1 MTNYDRKKSIL
12 ASFEAVKRASRSTV
26 GAFTAVVAG
35 MVLCSGAA
43 YAGTLEQA
51 KRMHDRLAGVPPTE
65 PVLLQMKAE
74 LDAGNA
80 MAAAE
85 IAMENDGFYNE
96 TIKNWA
102 APWTN
107 RDQNVFVP
115 LNDYTAT
122 VIGFVR
128 DELDF
133 RQLLYADI
141 LYVGEG
147 ISPAYSNSDNS
158 HYQTMEDDGVSLKDT
173 LDRKLQ
179 SEITGLPSDATS
191 GVITSRAGARA
202 FLIAGTNRA
211 AFRFT
216 LMNHMCMDL
225 EQVHDI
231 TRVPDRIR
239 QDVSRSPGGDARV
252 FLNGC
257 MGCHAGMDP
266 MAQALAYYNYE
277 YDPENDLT
285 GENGQLVYNQEG
297 DINEETGTRVQAKY
311 HINSAT
317 FPYGFVTPDDRWDN
331 YWREGINKSLGWDAS
346 LPGGGNGAKTMM
358 MEMAHSQAF
367 AQCQVKKVFKAVC
380 LRDPDADY
388 GIEGAEGNLNDQAT
402 LNTWVTDFANNG
414 YNIKRVFA
422 QAADYCKG
430 I

>member
-1 MTNYDRKKSIL
+1 MTNYDRKLSKPTSRGALGLL
-12 ASFEAVKRASRSTV
+12 ATAAT
-26 GAFTAVVAG
+26 GAL
-35 MVLCSGAA
+35 LCSGMAM
-43 YAGTLEQA
+43 AGTLEQA

-65 PVLLQMKAE
+65 SVLLAMKAE
-74 LDAGNA
+74 LDAGDA

-85 IAMENDGFYNE
+85 IAMENDSFYNE

-107 RDQNVFVP
+107 REQNVFVP

-133 RQLLYADI
+133 RELLYADI
-141 LYVGEG
+141 IYVGDG
-147 ISPAYSNSDNS
+147 ITPSYSNSSNA
-158 HYQTMEDDGVSLKDT
+158 HYQAMEDAGVSLKDT
-173 LDRKLQ
+173 LDRSLQ
-179 SEITGLPSDATS
+179 SEVTGLPAEATS
-191 GVITSRAGARA
+191 GVVTSRAASKA

-266 MAQALAYYNYE
+266 MAQGLAYYNYE

-285 GENGQLVYNQEG
+285 GENGQLVYNSEG
-297 DINEETGTRVQAKY
+297 DIDPETGTRVQAKY
-311 HINSAT
+311 HFNSAT
-317 FPYGFVTPDDRWDN
+317 FPYGFVTPDDKWDN
-331 YWREGINKSLGWDAS
+331 YWREGVNKSLGWDES
-346 LPGGGNGAKTMM
+346 LPGSGNGAKTMM

-367 AQCQVKKVFKAVC
+367 AQCQVKKVFKTVC

-388 GIEGAEGNLNDQAT
+388 GIDGADGNPNDQAT
-402 LNTWVTDFANNG
+402 LNSWVTDFAANG

-430 I
+430 N